1 MHGLKAF
8 LNQATPLTWLD
19 GEIGDEAAF
28 IYFNIK
34 PNCLHTSGRALLIEE
49 LYLPISQFVGV
60 EFGIRQVAPD
70 SIRKVYLPGIANHLI
85 QMQRITNFSSACN
98 STYIK
103 GLFAGYNR
111 NWIKKHPD
119 ANKVFD
125 LTLAS
130 TAKEALSVNDITLE
144 ELSQHINI
152 ITPTQESLVKAR
164 LFLCLIMG
172 NFLLLRKSESL
183 QSTRCK
189 TDRQGAPI
197 GYCLTRNMLM
207 FYTDNDNAIPYSQI
221 GVVLAT
227 SINPTILISKADAT
241 DKGRVLVHLP
251 TSE

>member
-1 MHGLKAF
+1 
-8 LNQATPLTWLD
+8 
-19 GEIGDEAAF
+19 
-28 IYFNIK
+28 
-34 PNCLHTSGRALLIEE
+34 
-49 LYLPISQFVGV
+49 
-60 EFGIRQVAPD
+60 
-70 SIRKVYLPGIANHLI
+70 
-85 QMQRITNFSSACN
+85 MQRITNFSSACN

-119 ANKVFD
+119 ANKVKIPFG

-130 TAKEALSVNDITLE
+130 TAKEAFRVNDITLE

-197 GYCLTRNMLM
+197 GYCLTRNMLT
-207 FYTDNDNAIPYSQI
+207 FYTDNDNAIPCSQI
-221 GVVLAT
+221 GVILAT
-227 SINPTILISKADAT
+227 SINPNDINF
-241 DKGRVLVHLP
+241 KGRCYR
-251 TSE
+251 